1 MAMPPKIQTLL
12 RYVLSFLIAFGFLY
26 LAFRGIKFSDLMNSL
41 KGVNYWYVALLIPIV
56 LLSHWARAV
65 RWAYLLAPVKPK
77 MSMRNLFSG
86 VMIGYAVNNVLPRVG
101 ELVRPY
107 VLGRL
112 EHISRTSALATVVV
126 ERILD
131 MLSFYFLACVVI
143 FLYPHSL
150 DPFISNAESTRPLF
164 LAGCIVLMLVFLFL
178 FFKVE
183 AFFRFLTKLLRFI
196 PQRYRVRIE
205 SILDS
210 FYAGFAVAKQRDKFF
225 VVLLW
230 SFAIWGLY
238 ALGMYEPFFAFH
250 ALVKPELNIGA
261 AVVLLVISSASWI
274 LPAPGAIGTYH
285 AFLTVAMVRLYG
297 VDPITALSYSIVT
310 HEVGYLIVMIIGGY
324 FYFKDQ
330 LKVSEFSAETQQ
342 TE

>member
-1 MAMPPKIQTLL
+1 MSKKIKAIL
-12 RYVLSFLIAFGFLY
+12 RYALSFLIALGFLY
-26 LAFRGIKFSDLMNSL
+26 FAFRGTKFSDLIDSL
-41 KGVNYWYVALLIPIV
+41 KGVNYWYVALLVPIV
-56 LLSHWARAV
+56 ILSHWARAV
-65 RWAYLLAPVKPK
+65 RWAYLLEPVKPNISK
-77 MSMRNLFSG
+77 RNLFSG

-112 EHISRTSALATVVV
+112 EHISRSSALATVVV

-143 FLYPHSL
+143 FIYPHSL
-150 DPFISNAESTRPLF
+150 DPFISNADSMRPLF
-164 LAGCIVLMLVFLFL
+164 LAGCIVSMLVFLFL

-183 AFFRFLTKLLRFI
+183 AVFRFLTKLLRFI
-196 PQRYRVRIE
+196 PQKHRGRIE

-210 FYAGFAVAKQRDKFF
+210 FYAGFAVAKQRNKFL

-238 ALGMYEPFFAFH
+238 ALGMYEPFFAFQP
-250 ALVKPELNIGA
+250 LVKPELNIGA
-261 AVVLLVISSASWI
+261 AVLLLVISSISWI

-297 VDPITALSYSIVT
+297 VDATTALSYSIVT
-310 HEVGYLIVMIIGGY
+310 HEIGYLIVMVIGGY
-324 FYFKDQ
+324 FYFKDH
-330 LKVSEFSAETQQ
+330 LNVSELSAET
-342 TE
+342 TDGK